1 MASSTSNI
9 PEALKPLINPFPVIE
24 EMQPVWFRCEAKDLA
39 SIQANVRSH
48 PGDEFHFAGP
58 NMDEL
63 IRAKILHDLDLA
75 PDPGSVRAG
84 GMKVFRPDA
93 DGQLLPGI
101 LCAVSQQQS

>member
-24 EMQPVWFRCEAKDLA
+24 EMQPVWFRCEAEDLA
-39 SIQANVRSH
+39 SIQGNVRCH
-48 PGDEFHFAGP
+48 PGDEFHFAGT

-63 IRAKILHDLDLA
+63 IRAQILHDLDLA
-75 PDPGSVRAG
+75 PNPGSVRAG

-93 DGQLLPGI
+93 DGQLLRSI
-101 LCAVSQQQS
+101 VSATS